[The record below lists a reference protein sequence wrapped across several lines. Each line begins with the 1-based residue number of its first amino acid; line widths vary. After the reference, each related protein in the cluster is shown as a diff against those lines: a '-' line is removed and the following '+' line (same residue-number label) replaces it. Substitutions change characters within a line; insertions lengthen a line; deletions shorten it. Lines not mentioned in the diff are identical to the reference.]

1 MYLAIKTVYLSLAV
15 HTGRLS
21 ETIAGQAMA
30 IQIAVLRETK
40 PGEKR
45 VATVPIVAT
54 RLARLGAAVTLECGA
69 GHNATFA
76 DTTYQDVT
84 FADSAQ
90 ALVANADIVL
100 AVQPPTVEV
109 AKAMKPGALLVSF
122 LYAAENPDLVTALRE
137 GKITAFAMERIPR
150 ISRAQSMDALST
162 QAALAGYYAP
172 LLGAVH
178 MPRILPMMTTAVGS
192 LRAAKVLVMGL
203 GVAGLSA
210 LATAHRLGAITEG
223 YDVRPE
229 TAEQAQSLGAKF
241 VDTGIDARGEGGYAR
256 ELTADEKMQVRQVV
270 SRHIAEADMIITTAA
285 VPGRRAPILIA
296 ADQIAAMKPGA
307 VIVDLGAESG
317 GNCEGTQPGQTINV
331 GPVTILGPLNVPS
344 ALAQHASELY
354 AKNILNLVTLLVKDG
369 AISLDFEDEVIAGAV
384 VIHDGNIRDATLQ
397 QGTNGVASPSAET
410 AK

>member
-1 MYLAIKTVYLSLAV
+1 
-15 HTGRLS
+15 
-21 ETIAGQAMA
+21 MA
-30 IQIAVLRETK
+30 IQIAVLKEIK
-40 PGEKR
+40 AGEKR
-45 VATVPIVAT
+45 VATVPVVAT
-54 RLARLGAAVTLECGA
+54 RLARLGASLVVERGA
-69 GHNATFA
+69 GYSATFTDEA
-76 DTTYQDVT
+76 YQGVALVDTP
-84 FADSAQ
+84 Q

-100 AVQPPTVEV
+100 AVQPPPVDV
-109 AKAMKPGALLVSF
+109 VGAMKPGALLISF
-122 LYAAENPDLVTALRE
+122 LYGAANLELVTALRDN
-137 GKITAFAMERIPR
+137 KITAFAMERIPR
-150 ISRAQSMDALST
+150 ISRAQSMDALSS

-256 ELTADEKMQVRQVV
+256 ELTADEKAKVREVV
-270 SRHIAEADMIITTAA
+270 SRHIAEADMIVTTAA

-317 GNCEGTQPGQTINV
+317 GNCERTQPGQTV
-331 GPVTILGPLNVPS
+331 TAGPVTILGPLDVPS
-344 ALAQHASELY
+344 ALAQHSSELY

-369 AISLDFEDEVIAGAV
+369 AIALDFEDEVIAGTV
-384 VIHDGNIRDATLQ
+384 LTHGGEIRDGAMRQTIEGL
-397 QGTNGVASPSAET
+397 ASSGAEN

>member
-1 MYLAIKTVYLSLAV
+1 
-15 HTGRLS
+15 
-21 ETIAGQAMA
+21 MA
-30 IQIAVLRETK
+30 IQIAVLKETK
-40 PGEKR
+40 AGEKR
-45 VATVPIVAT
+45 VATVPTVAT
-54 RLARLGAAVTLECGA
+54 RLPRLGASLFVERGA
-69 GHNATFA
+69 GYSATFTDDAYQDVAFA
-76 DTTYQDVT
+76 DTPH
-84 FADSAQ
+84 

-100 AVQPPTVEV
+100 AVQPPAVDV
-109 AKAMKPGALLVSF
+109 VRAMKPGALLISF
-122 LYAAENPDLVTALRE
+122 LYGAANLELVTALRDS
-137 GKITAFAMERIPR
+137 KITAFAMERIPR
-150 ISRAQSMDALST
+150 ISRAQSMDALSS

-256 ELTADEKMQVRQVV
+256 ELTADEKAKVRQVL
-270 SRHIAEADMIITTAA
+270 SRHIAEADMIVTTAA

-317 GNCEGTQPGQTINV
+317 GNCEGTRPGETVTV
-331 GPVTILGPLNVPS
+331 GPATILGPLDVPS

-354 AKNILNLVTLLVKDG
+354 AKNILNLLTLLVKDG
-369 AISLDFEDEVIAGAV
+369 AIVLDFEDEVIAGTV
-384 VIHDGNIRDATLQ
+384 LTHDGEIRDGSLRQAIEGL
-397 QGTNGVASPSAET
+397 ASSGAEN